1 MDEGAEE
8 GGKVKKWMKQERLGS
23 EGGGINDNKRV
34 ISV

>member
-8 GGKVKKWMKQERLGS
+8 GGKVKKWMKRGRLGS